1 MAETVHF
8 STSLRPHRSL
18 SPEGFKWLIRAVL
31 AANVLIGV
39 PMYLFGAWP
48 VAGFLGLDVALLWFL
63 FHRSYLDAR
72 RSERLVLTD
81 RELIVERL
89 SPHGDREEYRLDA
102 YWLRVEMDEDARRLA
117 AVSRGGRIVL
127 GRFLSPGERRKLAD
141 DLKAAH
147 ARLRGR

>member
-18 SPEGFKWLIRAVL
+18 SPEGFKWLIRGVL

-39 PMYLFGAWP
+39 PMYLLGAWP

-63 FHRSYLDAR
+63 FQRSYVDAR
-72 RSERLVLTD
+72 RSESLVLTD

-89 SPHGDREEYRLDA
+89 SPYGDHEEYRLDA
-102 YWLRVEMDEDARRLA
+102 YWLRVELDKNAERLA
-117 AVSRGGRIVL
+117 AASRGSRIVL
-127 GRFLSPGERRKLAD
+127 GRFLSPGERRQLAD
-141 DLKAAH
+141 DLEAAH
-147 ARLRGR
+147 ARLRGC